1 MGKYTFW
8 LWTAAIVQI
17 VSAGIHSLN
26 FFRKPSPQNETER
39 QLFDLMYNYKPD
51 MGAGFHP
58 SMADFFT
65 GLSSCFTM
73 LYLFAGLSNIYIIR
87 KNLSPEIVKGFTSI
101 NLLIFG
107 AAFLIMLV
115 FTFLPPIIL
124 AGLVFLTLC
133 FAYAT
138 NHIHVMSLKKD

>member
-8 LWTAAIVQI
+8 LWTAAIIQI
-17 VSAGIHSLN
+17 VTAGIHSLAL
-26 FFRKPSPQNETER
+26 FRTPSPQNETER

-58 SMADFFT
+58 SMADFLT
-65 GLSSCFTM
+65 GLSSCFTL
-73 LYLFAGLSNIYIIR
+73 LYLFAGLMNIYIIR
-87 KNLSPEIVKGFTSI
+87 KNLAPETVKGFTSI

-107 AAFLIMLV
+107 ASFLIMLV
-115 FTFLPPIIL
+115 FTFLPPIVL
-124 AGLVFLTLC
+124 AGLVFLSLC

-138 NHIHVMSLKKD
+138 NHIHVIQLGKD